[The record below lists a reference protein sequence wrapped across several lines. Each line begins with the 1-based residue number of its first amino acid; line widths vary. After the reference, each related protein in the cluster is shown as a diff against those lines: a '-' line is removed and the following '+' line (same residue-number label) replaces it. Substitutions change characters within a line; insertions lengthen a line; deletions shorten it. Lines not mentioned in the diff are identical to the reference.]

1 MDIRR
6 ITLTTAMAVLVL
18 APAAHAAFPGQSG
31 KIAATAFDSFSDGIH
46 TLNPD
51 GTGDTWLT
59 PTDST
64 SSDPAWSSDGTKIAF
79 DRLATNR
86 DVWVMN
92 ADATNLAQLTNDP
105 AFDWNPAWSP
115 DGN

>member
-18 APAAHAAFPGQSG
+18 APAAHAAFPGQNG
-31 KIAATAFDSFSDGIH
+31 KIAATGFDSFSDGIH

-59 PTDST
+59 PDDST
-64 SSDPAWSSDGTKIAF
+64 TSNPAWSADGTKIAF
-79 DRLATNR
+79 DRLGTNR

-92 ADATNLAQLTNDP
+92 ADGSKPQPLTND
-105 AFDWNPAWSP
+105 
-115 DGN
+115 